1 MSEEIKRNEHNA
13 VIGGGMVVGLITK
26 EQ

>member
-1 MSEEIKRNEHNA
+1 MSEEIIRNEHNA